1 MNLSYRLFIVG
12 MLITGLS
19 AFIGAV
25 ESSKTER
32 LVTVNGQGKISA
44 VPDQAQLRI
53 EVMEEGPKVEAV
65 NQEVRQAM
73 ENILKT
79 LKAQGVPEKDLQ
91 TQAYHVAPKM
101 EWHNGRSSRVGFTV
115 SNQVLATVKD
125 LKKVGAVLAAALDAG
140 ANNVSGP
147 DFGFQDS
154 KELERKA
161 LALAVED
168 AKAKASLLAHTAGAL
183 LGPIMTLQEISVQ
196 RPGPRPVFAAR
207 MLAMEKSSADVPIAT
222 GEETIEAMVNAGFSL
237 K

>member
-1 MNLSYRLFIVG
+1 MKLSKRLFVVG
-12 MLITGLS
+12 MLVTGLS
-19 AFIGAV
+19 RSAYTG
-25 ESSKTER
+25 ELSKAER
-32 LVTVNGQGKISA
+32 LVTVNGHGKISA

-53 EVMEEGPKVEAV
+53 EVMEEGPKVDAV
-65 NQEVRQAM
+65 NQKVRQAM

-79 LKAQGVPEKDLQ
+79 LKAQGVPEKDIQ

-101 EWHNGRSSRVGFTV
+101 EWRNGRSSRVGFTV

-125 LKKVGAVLAAALDAG
+125 LKKVGAVLAAVLDAG

-168 AKAKASLLAHTAGAL
+168 AKAKAALLAQTAGAS
-183 LGPIMTLQEISVQ
+183 LGAVMTLQEISVQ

-207 MLAMEKSSADVPIAT
+207 MRAMEKASADVPVAV
-222 GEETIEAMVNAGFSL
+222 GEEAIEAMVSAAFSL